1 MVNSRYLR
9 GFTLIEVLMVVA
21 LVAILASIALPNY
34 MEYLRKGNRAD
45 VQQMMYQEAARLER
59 IYSRNGGY
67 PNTDIFEI
75 VQKSDYYTLRYVPL
89 GKPDGALGTHRN
101 LEFNLTA
108 TPKSGSTQAS
118 DVCGVLTLDEQSNES
133 SQGQNND
140 CW

>member
-45 VQQMMYQEAARLER
+45 VQQWMYQEATKLER

-67 PNTDIFEI
+67 PDTFSI

-89 GKPDGALGTHRN
+89 SKPDGALGTHRN
-101 LEFNLTA
+101 LEFELRA
-108 TPKSGSTQAS
+108 TPKADSSQAS
-118 DVCGVLTLDEQSNES
+118 DVCGVLTLDEQSTES